1 VSRRSTPPNRCDH
14 KGSAMVEQVKG
25 GYTMRCIICRKVGPV
40 RTTPEAACKALLV
53 LGVRDGS
60 WARRTGLI
68 SWAMNCLVDRS
79 YG

>member
-1 VSRRSTPPNRCDH
+1 
-14 KGSAMVEQVKG
+14 MVEQVEG

-60 WARRTGLI
+60 WQKGPA
-68 SWAMNCLVDRS
+68 
-79 YG
+79 